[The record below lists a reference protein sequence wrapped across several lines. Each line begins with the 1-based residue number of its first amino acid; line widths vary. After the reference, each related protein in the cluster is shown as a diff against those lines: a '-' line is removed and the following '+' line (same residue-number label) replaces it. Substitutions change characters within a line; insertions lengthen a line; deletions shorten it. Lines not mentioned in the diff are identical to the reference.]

1 MNLYLLGRKNGIRRE
16 SQMKLGHGCP
26 QAEDT
31 KSEESFNPSFRS
43 PPSLLTISSFYCDG
57 EN

>member
-26 QAEDT
+26 QTKDT
-31 KSEESFNPSFRS
+31 KSEESFNPSFRL
-43 PPSLLTISSFYCDG
+43 PPSLLISSFYCG
-57 EN
+57 SKN

>member
-31 KSEESFNPSFRS
+31 KSEESFNPSFRL
-43 PPSLLTISSFYCDG
+43 PPSLLISSFYCDS